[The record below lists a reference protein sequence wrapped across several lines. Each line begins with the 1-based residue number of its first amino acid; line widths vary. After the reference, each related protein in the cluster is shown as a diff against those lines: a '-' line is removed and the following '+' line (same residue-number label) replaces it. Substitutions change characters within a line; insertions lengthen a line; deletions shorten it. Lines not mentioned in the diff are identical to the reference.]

1 MNRGIENKKK
11 CKANIDTMK
20 HEGIKN
26 KKELEKISKAKNNCR

>member
-1 MNRGIENKKK
+1 MNRGIENIK